1 MESAA
6 QLIGGIIVV
15 SVFLAGWLACGLFT
29 SRIFK
34 RKKRDPFHGWIVGLV
49 LGPWGVLIAAVLR
62 PQAPEVMRTVQCP
75 HCHAYQDVPAWV
87 TLLDCNQ
94 CEHEIEVPPDEK
106 LGTHDRA
113 NFAETS
119 GDPKPTEGPM
129 DFMFDPR
136 FRCHYTLGHRA
147 IPDLVAEEGPA
158 FVQRLMTVEGGG
170 FLAEV
175 WRRLATEG
183 GFDPALREEDFSVLG
198 PMQDRKLCLVS
209 DGDRRWAVVFLKMPE
224 VMAPGESEVGT
235 FVWDIN
241 AGTVRYFTL
250 EVPMFPAGSVD
261 RLRILCE
268 WSKGNHI
275 NYGPVAAADYAQL
288 RDLVLQVVMSG
299 GQAALISSSPSTTDM
314 DAGTAPATDGSPGRP
329 TP

>member
-6 QLIGGIIVV
+6 QLFGGIIVV
-15 SVFLAGWLACGLFT
+15 SVFLAGWWACGLFT

-34 RKKRDPFHGWIVGLV
+34 RKNRDPFHGWIVGLV
-49 LGPWGVLIAAVLR
+49 LGLGGVLIAAVLR
-62 PQAPEVMRTVQCP
+62 PRAPEVMRTVHCP
-75 HCHAYQDVPAWV
+75 HCRAYQDVPAWV

-94 CEHEIEVPPDEK
+94 CEHEIEVPPDEE
-106 LGTHDRA
+106 LGAWDRA
-113 NFAETS
+113 NFAEMS

-129 DFMFDPR
+129 DFMSDPR
-136 FRCHYTLGHRA
+136 FQCLYTLAHRA
-147 IPDLVAEEGPA
+147 IPDLVEEEGTA
-158 FVQRLMTVEGGG
+158 FVQRLMMVEFGG
-170 FLAEV
+170 FLADV

-183 GFDPALREEDFSVLG
+183 GFDPALREEDFSVVG
-198 PMQDRKLCLVS
+198 PKQDPKLCLVA

-250 EVPMFPAGSVD
+250 EVPFPAGSVGP
-261 RLRILCE
+261 LRILCE
-268 WSKGNHI
+268 WSNGNHI

-288 RDLVLQVVMSG
+288 RDMVLQVVMSG
-299 GQAALISSSPSTTDM
+299 GQAAPSDSSPSTTDM
-314 DAGTAPATDGSPGRP
+314 DAGTAPATDGSPGP